1 MGTRHVM
8 TTAYHPQANGLVER
22 FHRQLKAG
30 LRARGADAEWP
41 LHLPWVLLGLRAA
54 PKEISGLSSAE
65 AVFGQ
70 QLVLPN
76 TLLAV
81 PEASPEDFKERL
93 ASADPPRVVQPRTY
107 AEVAARNVQPE
118 LLKADLVYVRRGGA
132 SHALATPYVG
142 PYRVLQSGPKF
153 FSLQVGDRVE
163 TVSIDRLKP
172 HLGLRPLQPASPPR
186 RGRPRKIHP
195 P

>member
-1 MGTRHVM
+1 MAWWKDFTVNLRLAYVLGVVGT
-8 TTAYHPQANGLVER
+8 
-22 FHRQLKAG
+22 
-30 LRARGADAEWP
+30 EWP

-70 QLVLPN
+70 QLVLPH
-76 TLLAV
+76 TLLAL

-93 ASADPPRVVQPRTY
+93 ASAHPPQVVQPHTY

-118 LLKADLVYVRRGGA
+118 LLKANLVYVQRGGA
-132 SHALATPYVG
+132 GHALATPYVG
-142 PYRVLQSGPKF
+142 PYRVLQPGPKF
-153 FSLQVGDRVE
+153 FLLQVGDRVE
-163 TVSIDRLKP
+163 SVSIDRLKP
-172 HLGLRPLQPASPPR
+172 HLGLSPLQPASPPH